1 MRQSLTMSRKDYERL
16 WHRRRYEKLRERGLC
31 VHCGRNEAI
40 EGQVLCESCK
50 AARATLLYHKRL
62 NAFMGEKVCVYTKY
76 SSKIASR

>member
-16 WHRRRYEKLRERGLC
+16 WHRRRYEKLRERGIC

-50 AARATLLYHKRL
+50 AARASLAYIRQVNNH
-62 NAFMGEKVCVYTKY
+62 FGERVCAYTKY